1 MYSLL
6 ILEDRRFLQRQF
18 FCSSLVRRGI
28 IVFII
33 AVSYRE
39 RVGAGLFVD
48 SLSSEVMMRYWTVF
62 NALRASGSMMSI
74 SSFGKK
80 VCVVQWDKVVGI

>member
-1 MYSLL
+1 MYIWAIFCAEIFLYSLL

-33 AVSYRE
+33 AVLYKAEGRGGTV
-39 RVGAGLFVD
+39 RRFVIVGSD
-48 SLSSEVMMRYWTVF
+48 DEVLDGF
-62 NALRASGSMMSI
+62 
-74 SSFGKK
+74 
-80 VCVVQWDKVVGI
+80 

>member
-1 MYSLL
+1 MAAFVWELSELL
-6 ILEDRRFLQRQF
+6 KIYNKLAIRTTLGGNASADF
-18 FCSSLVRRGI
+18 SGRG
-28 IVFII
+28 F
-33 AVSYRE
+33 
-39 RVGAGLFVD
+39 

-74 SSFGKK
+74 SSFYKK